1 MDASNHTS
9 STSCSDDSS
18 LTQGGSGEDDRDNAP
33 AEPTPNKSLTYSPS
47 SLADREGFQGMERER
62 TPTKPESDD
71 EDLDG
76 LIAQVDDSLRDSV
89 QGRLPRA
96 TASGNFPGASP
107 LADRAAASRDA
118 DRVAAEWR
126 SYTEAPMFSPPPPP
140 PRRSP
145 IAKAIDW
152 LFFSPAK
159 ERARRGDAGDA
170 EPRDDGA
177 AALASEYASLAAS
190 GAAPS
195 PKKSR
200 APSFAAI
207 VSCELGPEAATHSY
221 DARCLQLTAMRV
233 QHSTECSDARCLQR
247 WLAAMQLAAKASQQ
261 SNSVAKLLY

>member
-126 SYTEAPMFSPPPPP
+126 SYTEAPMFSPPQRGRATVLVPTYGFT
-140 PRRSP
+140 RST
-145 IAKAIDW
+145 
-152 LFFSPAK
+152 
-159 ERARRGDAGDA
+159 RH
-170 EPRDDGA
+170 
-177 AALASEYASLAAS
+177 
-190 GAAPS
+190 
-195 PKKSR
+195 
-200 APSFAAI
+200 
-207 VSCELGPEAATHSY
+207 T
-221 DARCLQLTAMRV
+221 
-233 QHSTECSDARCLQR
+233 
-247 WLAAMQLAAKASQQ
+247 
-261 SNSVAKLLY
+261 

>member
-140 PRRSP
+140 PPRRSP

-170 EPRDDGA
+170 EPPDDGA
-177 AALASEYASLAAS
+177 AARASEYASLAAS

-195 PKKSR
+195 TPPSR
-200 APSFAAI
+200 RPSPAHHARPAPPTPSPEQRASPFAGI
-207 VSCELGPEAATHSY
+207 FSPCGGK
-221 DARCLQLTAMRV
+221 CG
-233 QHSTECSDARCLQR
+233 
-247 WLAAMQLAAKASQQ
+247 
-261 SNSVAKLLY
+261 